1 MEEKIITTNRGKFG
15 RIQVTIPMD
24 TKYKMLDWHKKSG
37 LRKAEFFRVAL
48 MIGVSQFAE
57 SIKAKSKDENY
68 LPKIIT
74 NNQAIS
80 PTWGGKSPGVCR
92 EGKE

>member
-1 MEEKIITTNRGKFG
+1 MENEIVTKRGRFG

-37 LRKAEFFRVAL
+37 LGKAEFFRVAL
-48 MIGVSQFAE
+48 MIGVSHLAN
-57 SIKAKSKDENY
+57 SVNAKNQDDNFQSE
-68 LPKIIT
+68 IIN

-80 PTWGGKSPGVCR
+80 PTCEGESPGLFMQ
-92 EGKE
+92 K

>member
-1 MEEKIITTNRGKFG
+1 MDEKVITTKRGRFG

-24 TKYKMLDWHKKSG
+24 TKLKMLEWHKKSG

-48 MIGVSQFAE
+48 MIGVSHLAD
-57 SIKAKSKDENY
+57 SVKAKSKDENY
-68 LPKIIT
+68 QPEIMN

-80 PTWGGKSPGVCR
+80 PTCGGESPGVFTR
-92 EGKE
+92 K